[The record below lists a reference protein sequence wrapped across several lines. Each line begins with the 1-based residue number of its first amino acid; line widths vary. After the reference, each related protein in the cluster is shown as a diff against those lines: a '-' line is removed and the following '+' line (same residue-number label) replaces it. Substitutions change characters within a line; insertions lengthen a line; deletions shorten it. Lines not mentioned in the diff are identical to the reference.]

1 MTDKTKEAPARSALK
16 LALEA
21 LECDPLDMA
30 LNPDGHMGFR
40 KDQAITAIRE
50 ALAEPSEA
58 LAEQPAQDNTYGYA
72 KSLAETIFKQHFA
85 RDEHYASGRI
95 VWEVNNTVIG
105 ILTQIDN
112 MVADMVRR
120 PAIKQDLTPEQPA
133 PVAEPRKPQQDPVRH
148 WSDCAT
154 NNRGCPELL
163 GTCDCGGIPPKPE
176 PIAWLLEFV
185 DEDGLPRRDVFYESR
200 HLQQHVKHN
209 TDLRGLTCKITS
221 LYTSP
226 PYEAT
231 PLASQRSVKPWLRL
245 TDEEVKHEWVVWR
258 ASIPRYMGFAKGIEA
273 KLKAK
278 NSP

>member
-1 MTDKTKEAPARSALK
+1 MNKQTEALK

-21 LECDPLDMA
+21 LEGWGKGFPDNWGDLDTE
-30 LNPDGHMGFR
+30 
-40 KDQAITAIRE
+40 AITAIRE
-50 ALAEPSEA
+50 ALALVNEVDQEESSGTEQSAQQGWKLVPYDPSIDM
-58 LAEQPAQDNTYGYA
+58 Q
-72 KSLAETIFKQHFA
+72 
-85 RDEHYASGRI
+85 EHGSIASGYDLSQARAKR
-95 VWEVNNTVIG
+95 VY
-105 ILTQIDN
+105 QAMID
-112 MVADMVRR
+112 MHDVMMEREPTDQYLRLEAGY
-120 PAIKQDLTPEQPA
+120 PEQPA

-154 NNRGCPELL
+154 NNRGCPQLL

-226 PYEAT
+226 P
-231 PLASQRSVKPWLRL
+231 ASKPWAGL
-245 TDEEVKHEWVVWR
+245 TDEEVMAIAFDFDVPSLVVR
-258 ASIPRYMGFAKGIEA
+258 TVEA
-273 KLKAK
+273 KLKEK
-278 NSP
+278 ND

>member
-1 MTDKTKEAPARSALK
+1 MTDKTKEALK

-58 LAEQPAQDNTYGYA
+58 LALVNKVDQEESSGIEQ
-72 KSLAETIFKQHFA
+72 
-85 RDEHYASGRI
+85 
-95 VWEVNNTVIG
+95 
-105 ILTQIDN
+105 
-112 MVADMVRR
+112 

-133 PVAEPRKPQQDPVRH
+133 PVAEPRKPQQEPVRH
-148 WSDCAT
+148 WSDCAA

-163 GTCDCGGIPPKPE
+163 GTCDCGGIPPKPG

-185 DEDGLPRRDVFYESR
+185 DEDGLSRRDVFYEQQ
-200 HLQQHVKHN
+200 HLQRHVKHN
-209 TDLRGLTCKITS
+209 TALRGLTCKVEP